1 MRNIKPY
8 SQWFLQTPILF
19 CSGSLVY
26 FGWPYLA
33 LLVKG
38 CLSVLAF
45 ISTSNIIIANVRQ
58 ALADKGHSKDEVVM
72 FSEQIKPLV
81 LECENLSAILST
93 HDDALDTLTHSFKE
107 LQDVNMALHH
117 TLLKSKVGSE
127 VTLELHDNV
136 KRLETAVTNSIRG
149 LQFADI
155 NGQHLIYTKD
165 TLVFLI
171 GQLQIIN
178 AQNSNDISQ
187 FLKKQ
192 PEIIRNRQQ
201 KVTNPVSSLSS
212 SMSSGEVE
220 LF

>member
-8 SQWFLQTPILF
+8 RQWFLQTPILF

-33 LLVKG
+33 LLVQG
-38 CLSVLAF
+38 CLSILVF
-45 ISTSNIIIANVRQ
+45 IRSSNIVMANVRQ
-58 ALADKGHSKDEVVM
+58 AFADKGHSKDEVDM

-81 LECENLSAILST
+81 LECENNLSAILST

-117 TLLKSKVGSE
+117 TLLKSKVGPE

-136 KRLETAVTNSIRG
+136 KRLETAVINSIRG
-149 LQFADI
+149 LQFGDI

-165 TLVFLI
+165 TLAFLI
-171 GQLQIIN
+171 GQLQITN
-178 AQNSNDISQ
+178 AKNNNDISQ

-201 KVTNPVSSLSS
+201 KVTNPVSSS

-220 LF
+220 FF

>member
-33 LLVKG
+33 LLVQG
-38 CLSVLAF
+38 FLSVLVF
-45 ISTSNIIIANVRQ
+45 VRSTNIIMVNVRQ

-72 FSEQIKPLV
+72 FSDQIAPLV
-81 LECENLSAILST
+81 FECENNLSAILST

-117 TLLKSKVGSE
+117 ILLKSKVGSE

-136 KRLETAVTNSIRG
+136 KRLETAVITSIRG
-149 LQFADI
+149 LQFGDI
-155 NGQHLIYTKD
+155 NGQHLTYTKD
-165 TLVFLI
+165 TLAFLS
-171 GQLQIIN
+171 GQLLIIN
-178 AQNSNDISQ
+178 EKNSKHISQ

-192 PEIIRNRQQ
+192 PEII
-201 KVTNPVSSLSS
+201 
-212 SMSSGEVE
+212 
-220 LF
+220 

>member
-33 LLVKG
+33 LLVQG
-38 CLSVLAF
+38 FLSVLVF
-45 ISTSNIIIANVRQ
+45 IRSTNIIMVNVRQ

-72 FSEQIKPLV
+72 FSDQIAPLV
-81 LECENLSAILST
+81 FECENNLSAILST

-117 TLLKSKVGSE
+117 ILLKSKVGSE

-136 KRLETAVTNSIRG
+136 KRLETAVITSIRG
-149 LQFADI
+149 LQFGDI
-155 NGQHLIYTKD
+155 NGQHLTYTKD
-165 TLVFLI
+165 TLAFLS
-171 GQLQIIN
+171 GQLLIIN
-178 AQNSNDISQ
+178 EKNSKHISQ

-192 PEIIRNRQQ
+192 PEII
-201 KVTNPVSSLSS
+201 
-212 SMSSGEVE
+212 
-220 LF
+220 